1 MNAPPFVLA
10 IPPTR
15 TFEVVTSAE
24 RLAEITPAW
33 SALWRRVGGLVFQHP
48 EWIAAWW
55 RTTPHQE
62 LRTLRIGLAWNGDR
76 LDGVIALA
84 TFKRS
89 GIRILEW
96 AAKDHSDY
104 GDALFAPDNDP
115 QALSRLWQYVLDQG
129 GFDLIYLNRLLPD
142 ASVRALLNPASRH
155 GNALRPNH
163 RSEISYRV
171 AGPWQGGVK
180 WFETLSKKARQNYRR
195 GRKFMGEGGELCF
208 RLLDADEPRE
218 PVLARVAALKR
229 LWLARHGRV
238 SDLFDEGSPVLAA
251 LVSVLAELG
260 LLRIF
265 VLELDGTIIAVSI
278 NFQQHGTM
286 MAFVTTYDPEYE
298 RASPGMVLMI
308 DYIQWSL
315 DRGLAKV
322 DFLCGGEDFKRR
334 FATQSVTLWSMMGAR
349 GLRGHLAALA
359 DHANHVAKSW
369 RPQRQPKAETPDE

>member
-1 MNAPPFVLA
+1 MNAPFVLA
-10 IPPTR
+10 IPRTR

-55 RTTPHQE
+55 RTTPQQE

-89 GIRILEW
+89 GIRMLEW

-104 GDALFAPDNDP
+104 GDALLAPDCDP
-115 QALSRLWQYVLDQG
+115 QVLSRLWQYVLDQG

-142 ASVRALLNPASRH
+142 AGVGALLDPASRH
-155 GNALRPNH
+155 CKALRPNH

-171 AGPWQGGVK
+171 AGSWQGGAK

-195 GRKFMGEGGELCF
+195 GRKFMEEGGELRF

-265 VLELDGTIIAVSI
+265 VLELDGTTIAVSI
-278 NFQQHGTM
+278 NFEQHGTM

-298 RASPGMVLMI
+298 RASPGMVLMM

-334 FATQSVTLWSMMGAR
+334 FATESVTLWSMMGAR

-369 RPQRQPKAETPDE
+369 RERRQPKAETPDE

>member
-1 MNAPPFVLA
+1 MNAPFVLA
-10 IPPTR
+10 MPRTR

-24 RLAEITPAW
+24 RLAEIAPAW
-33 SALWRRVGGLVFQHP
+33 SALWHRAGGLVFQHP
-48 EWIAAWW
+48 DWIAAWW
-55 RTTPHQE
+55 RTTPHRE
-62 LRTLRIGLAWNGDR
+62 RRTLRIGLAWNGDR

-89 GIRILEW
+89 GIRMLEW

-104 GDALFAPDNDP
+104 GDALVAPNCDP
-115 QALSRLWQYVLDQG
+115 RMIPRLWQHVFDQG

-142 ASVRALLNPASRH
+142 AGVRVLLDPGLGH
-155 GNALRPNH
+155 GKALRPNH

-171 AGPWQGGVK
+171 AGSWQSGAE
-180 WFETLSKKARQNYRR
+180 WFETLSKKGRQNYRR
-195 GRKFMGEGGELCF
+195 GRKFMSESGELRF
-208 RLLDADEPRE
+208 RLLDADDPRE
-218 PVLARVAALKR
+218 PVLARVATLKR

-238 SDLFDEGSPVLAA
+238 SDLFDKGSPVLAA

-265 VLELDGTIIAVSI
+265 VLELNDTIVAVSI
-278 NFQQHGTM
+278 NFEQHGTM
-286 MAFVTTYDPEYE
+286 MAFVTTYDPEHE
-298 RASPGMVLMI
+298 RASPGMVLMM

-315 DRGLAKV
+315 DRGLAKI

-349 GLRGHLAALA
+349 GLPGHLAALV
-359 DHANHVAKSW
+359 DRANHVSKSW
-369 RPQRQPKAETPDE
+369 RAQPQPKAETSDD

>member
-1 MNAPPFVLA
+1 VNAPVAPTIPRSFV
-10 IPPTR
+10 
-15 TFEVVTSAE
+15 FEVVTSAA
-24 RLAEITPAW
+24 RLDEIAPAW
-33 SALWRRVGGLVFQHP
+33 SVLWQRAGGLVFQHP
-48 EWIAAWW
+48 AWIAAWW

-62 LRTLRIGLAWNGDR
+62 RRTLRIGLAWNGDR
-76 LDGVIALA
+76 LEGVIALA

-89 GIRILEW
+89 GIRVLEW

-104 GDALFAPDNDP
+104 GDALFAPGGDP
-115 QALSRLWQYVLDQG
+115 RQLSRLWQYVLDQG

-142 ASVRALLNPASRH
+142 AGFRALLDPASRH
-155 GNALRPNH
+155 GKALRRNH
-163 RSEISYRV
+163 RWEISYRV
-171 AGPWQGGVK
+171 EGSWPRGAD

-195 GRKFMGEGGELCF
+195 GRKFMEEGGALRF
-208 RLLDADEPRE
+208 RLRDIGEPLE

-265 VLELDGTIIAVSI
+265 VLELDDTIVAVSI
-278 NFQQHGTM
+278 NFEQHGIM

-298 RASPGMVLMI
+298 RASPGMVLMV

-315 DRGLAKV
+315 DSGLGKI

-334 FATQSVTLWSMMGAR
+334 FATQSVRLSSVIGAR
-349 GLRGHLAALA
+349 GLRGRLAALA
-359 DHANHVAKSW
+359 DHLNHVSKSW
-369 RPQRQPKAETPDE
+369 RARQQPKVETPEE

>member
-1 MNAPPFVLA
+1 MAPTIPRSFV
-10 IPPTR
+10 
-15 TFEVVTSAE
+15 FEVVTSAA
-24 RLAEITPAW
+24 RLDEIAPAW
-33 SALWRRVGGLVFQHP
+33 TALWQRAGGLVFQHP
-48 EWIAAWW
+48 AWIAAWW

-62 LRTLRIGLAWNGDR
+62 RRTLRIGLAWNGDR
-76 LDGVIALA
+76 LEGVIALA

-104 GDALFAPDNDP
+104 GDALFAPGGDP
-115 QALSRLWQYVLDQG
+115 QQLSRLWQYVLDQG

-142 ASVRALLNPASRH
+142 AGFRALLDPASRH
-155 GNALRPNH
+155 GKALRRNH
-163 RSEISYRV
+163 RCEISYRV
-171 AGPWQGGVK
+171 EGSWPRGAD

-195 GRKFMGEGGELCF
+195 GRKFMEEGGALRF
-208 RLLDADEPRE
+208 RLMDVGEPLE

-229 LWLARHGRV
+229 LWLVRHGRV

-265 VLELDGTIIAVSI
+265 VLELDDTIVAVSI
-278 NFQQHGTM
+278 NFEQHGTM

-298 RASPGMVLMI
+298 RASPGMVLMV
-308 DYIQWSL
+308 DYIQWSR
-315 DRGLAKV
+315 DRGLGKI

-334 FATQSVTLWSMMGAR
+334 FATQSVRLSSVIGAR
-349 GLRGHLAALA
+349 GLRGRLAALA
-359 DHANHVAKSW
+359 DHLNHVSKSW
-369 RPQRQPKAETPDE
+369 RARQQPKVETSEE

>member
-1 MNAPPFVLA
+1 MNAPFVLA
-10 IPPTR
+10 VPRTR
-15 TFEVVTSAE
+15 TFEIVTSAT
-24 RLAEITPAW
+24 RLAEIAPAW
-33 SALWRRVGGLVFQHP
+33 NALWQRAGGLVFQHP
-48 EWIAAWW
+48 DWIAAWW

-62 LRTLRIGLAWNGDR
+62 RRTLRIGLAWNGER

-84 TFKRS
+84 TFRRS
-89 GIRILEW
+89 GVRMLEW

-104 GDALFAPDNDP
+104 GDALVAPDSDP
-115 QALSRLWQYVLDQG
+115 QVISRLWQYIFDQG

-142 ASVRALLNPASRH
+142 AGVHALLDPRH
-155 GNALRPNH
+155 DTVLRPNH

-171 AGPWQGGVK
+171 AGNWQRGQD
-180 WFETLSKKARQNYRR
+180 WFETLSKKGRQNYRR
-195 GRKFMGEGGELCF
+195 GRKFLEESGTLRF

-218 PVLARVAALKR
+218 PLLARVAALKR
-229 LWLARHGRV
+229 VWLIRHGRV
-238 SDLFDEGSPVLAA
+238 SDLFDKDSPVLAA

-265 VLELDGTIIAVSI
+265 VLELDEKVIAVSI
-278 NFQQHGTM
+278 NFEQHGTM
-286 MAFVTTYDPEYE
+286 MAFITTYDPEYE
-298 RASPGMVLMI
+298 RASPGMVLMM

-334 FATQSVTLWSMMGAR
+334 FATQSVTLSSMIGAR

-359 DHANHVAKSW
+359 DRVNHVSKSW
-369 RPQRQPKAETPDE
+369 RAQPQPKAETPDE

>member
-1 MNAPPFVLA
+1 MNAPFVLA
-10 IPPTR
+10 IPRTR

-24 RLAEITPAW
+24 RLAEIAPAW
-33 SALWRRVGGLVFQHP
+33 SALWQRAGGLVFQHP
-48 EWIAAWW
+48 DWIAAWW

-62 LRTLRIGLAWNGDR
+62 RRTLRIGLAWNGDR

-104 GDALFAPDNDP
+104 GDALFAPDSDP
-115 QALSRLWQYVLDQG
+115 QAIARLWQHVFDQG

-142 ASVRALLNPASRH
+142 ASVRGLLDPASRH
-155 GNALRPNH
+155 DKALRPNH

-171 AGPWQGGVK
+171 AGPWQSGAE

-195 GRKFMGEGGELCF
+195 GRKFMEEGGALRF
-208 RLLDADEPRE
+208 RLMDADEPRE
-218 PVLARVAALKR
+218 PVLGRVAALKR
-229 LWLARHGRV
+229 LWLVRHGRV
-238 SDLFDEGSPVLAA
+238 SDLVDKDSPVLTA
-251 LVSVLAELG
+251 LISVLAELG

-265 VLELDGTIIAVSI
+265 VLELDDTIVAVSI
-278 NFQQHGTM
+278 NFEQHGTM
-286 MAFVTTYDPEYE
+286 MAFITTYDPEYE
-298 RASPGMVLMI
+298 RASPGMVLMM

-322 DFLCGGEDFKRR
+322 DFLCGGGDIKRHI
-334 FATQSVTLWSMMGAR
+334 ATKSVTLSSMISAR

-359 DHANHVAKSW
+359 DHVNHVAKTW
-369 RPQRQPKAETPDE
+369 RAPRSPKAETPDE

>member
-1 MNAPPFVLA
+1 MNGPFVLA
-10 IPPTR
+10 IPRTR
-15 TFEVVTSAE
+15 TFEVVTSAA
-24 RLAEITPAW
+24 RLAEIAPAW
-33 SALWRRVGGLVFQHP
+33 TALWQRAGGLVFQHP
-48 EWIAAWW
+48 DWIAAWW

-62 LRTLRIGLAWNGDR
+62 RRTLRIGLAWNGER

-89 GIRILEW
+89 GIRLLEW

-104 GDALFAPDNDP
+104 GDALVAPESDP
-115 QALSRLWQYVLDQG
+115 QVISRLWQHVFDQG
-129 GFDLIYLNRLLPD
+129 GFDLVYLNRLLPN
-142 ASVRALLNPASRH
+142 ASVRALLDPASRH
-155 GNALRPNH
+155 GKALRPNN

-171 AGPWQGGVK
+171 VGPWQSGAE
-180 WFETLSKKARQNYRR
+180 WFEALSKKARQNYRR
-195 GRKFMGEGGELCF
+195 GRKFMEEAGALRL
-208 RLLDADEPRE
+208 RLLDADDPRE
-218 PVLARVAALKR
+218 PVLARVAVLKR
-229 LWLARHGRV
+229 LWLARHGRA

-265 VLELDGTIIAVSI
+265 VLELDNTIIAVSI
-278 NFQQHGTM
+278 NFEQHGTM

-298 RASPGMVLMI
+298 RASPGMVLMM

-334 FATQSVTLWSMMGAR
+334 FATQSVRLSSMIGAR

-359 DHANHVAKSW
+359 DRAVHVTKSW
-369 RPQRQPKAETPDE
+369 RAQRQPKAQTPDQ